1 MLKRLGALTLAV
13 GLCLPYGCDV
23 RPITGVWQNV
33 PTIVLLGV
41 PVLAT
46 LIYVLHTLVPTL
58 AAFHERHSR
67 TLHAVFRVVYY
78 ALLGGFLALAVTKRD
93 GWPGPIEVAA
103 ALVVTGVL
111 AVWPQHRGTSAARLP
126 LLLLT
131 VVGVPEVAYL
141 VGFLREGGV
150 QLGGWVFTAGW
161 VLAVLAEVQVL
172 AASPPNPHGG

>member
-23 RPITGVWQNV
+23 RPITGVWHDV
-33 PTIVLLGV
+33 PAVALLGV

-46 LIYVLHTLVPTL
+46 VIYVLHTLVPTL

-67 TLHAVFRVVYY
+67 TLHGIFRVVYY
-78 ALLGGFLALAVTKRD
+78 ALLGGYLAFAVTKRD
-93 GWPGPIEVAA
+93 RWPGPIEVAA
-103 ALVVTGVL
+103 ALMVTGVL

-141 VGFLREGGV
+141 VGFLRQGGLQV
-150 QLGGWVFTAGW
+150 GGWVFTAGW
-161 VLAVLAEVQVL
+161 VLAVIAEAHVL
-172 AASPPNPHGG
+172 AAAPPVAHSG

>member
-1 MLKRLGALTLAV
+1 MLKRLGALMLLA
-13 GLCLPYGCDV
+13 GLCLPYGCDI
-23 RPITGVWQNV
+23 RPITGVWHEV

-46 LIYVLHTLVPTL
+46 VIYALHTLVPVL

-67 TLHAVFRVVYY
+67 TLHAIFRVVYY
-78 ALLGGFLALAVTKRD
+78 ALLGGYLALAVTRRE
-93 GWPGPIEVAA
+93 GWPGPIDVAA
-103 ALVVTGVL
+103 ALIVTGVL

-141 VGFLREGGV
+141 VGFLRQGGV
-150 QLGGWVFTAGW
+150 QVGGWVFTAGW
-161 VLAVLAEVQVL
+161 VLAVIAEAQVL
-172 AASPPNPHGG
+172 AASPPTAHSG